1 MNLNPFSVELN
12 NLLKKKNDLVEK
24 LENTKSDLEFFETL
38 NYNTLLFDINALEE
52 KILNVKNELKK
63 IDQEKIGYNFQ
74 LISIMNNK
82 IISSSRVM
90 MLLKALKPYSKEDKE
105 IMKTLEIKI
114 GELEKSKKEAE
125 IKFDKYNLDCNNKK
139 TSLDFMKNF
148 DLEKNKALFKLLD
161 NEISNI
167 KQKIDETEQKKD
179 EIDIVLY
186 PFTNEINEILEQKN
200 IIEDEVAYLEKAA
213 YDLEK
218 AMDGYERKIIHED
231 VQERFD
237 DGNPSKIM
245 ERKKRKL
252 VSLNRTIE
260 KIKLRAENEIKKQ
273 LRIIHTLIIDGNN
286 LCHGKDDKFIGL
298 NVLNVIMPILCG
310 KYKVIIVFDASIL
323 RTYRYTQ
330 IQNSFSNEVEVHI
343 ANDKA
348 DETILNLVD
357 DETTFVL
364 SNDKFKDFFDKKAV
378 KNDQILS
385 FKMIDDKVLIDDL
398 DIVERY

>member
-1 MNLNPFSVELN
+1 MNLNPFNVELN
-12 NLLKKKNDLVEK
+12 NLLKKKNNLVEK
-24 LENTKSDLEFFETL
+24 LENTKSDLGFFETL

-82 IISSSRVM
+82 VISSSRVM

-105 IMKTLEIKI
+105 RMKTLEIKI

-218 AMDGYERKIIHED
+218 AMDGYE
-231 VQERFD
+231 
-237 DGNPSKIM
+237 
-245 ERKKRKL
+245 KKNH
-252 VSLNRTIE
+252 S
-260 KIKLRAENEIKKQ
+260 
-273 LRIIHTLIIDGNN
+273 
-286 LCHGKDDKFIGL
+286 
-298 NVLNVIMPILCG
+298 
-310 KYKVIIVFDASIL
+310 
-323 RTYRYTQ
+323 
-330 IQNSFSNEVEVHI
+330 
-343 ANDKA
+343 
-348 DETILNLVD
+348 
-357 DETTFVL
+357 
-364 SNDKFKDFFDKKAV
+364 
-378 KNDQILS
+378 
-385 FKMIDDKVLIDDL
+385 
-398 DIVERY
+398 

>member
-1 MNLNPFSVELN
+1 MNLNPFNVELN
-12 NLLKKKNDLVEK
+12 NLLKKKNNLVEK
-24 LENTKSDLEFFETL
+24 LENTKSDLGFFETL

-105 IMKTLEIKI
+105 IIKTLEIKI

-139 TSLDFMKNF
+139 SSLDFMKNF

-252 VSLNRTIE
+252 ESLNRTIE

>member
-1 MNLNPFSVELN
+1 M
-12 NLLKKKNDLVEK
+12 EK

-52 KILNVKNELKK
+52 KILNIKSELKK
-63 IDQEKIGYNFQ
+63 VDEEKLGYNFQ

-82 IISSSRVM
+82 VISPFRVM

-105 IMKTLEIKI
+105 IIKTLEIKI

-125 IKFDKYNLDCNNKK
+125 IKFDKCNLDCNNKK
-139 TSLDFMKNF
+139 TSLDFMKKF
-148 DLEKNKALFKLLD
+148 DLEKNKALFKILD
-161 NEISNI
+161 KEISNI
-167 KQKIDETEQKKD
+167 KQKIYETEQKKD

-186 PFTNEINEILEQKN
+186 PFINEINEILEHKN
-200 IIEDEVAYLEKAA
+200 IIEDDVAYLEKAA

-231 VQERFD
+231 VQERFN

-252 VSLNRTIE
+252 ESLNRTIE
-260 KIKLRAENEIKKQ
+260 KIKLRAENEKKQ
-273 LRIIHTLIIDGNN
+273 LRIIHTLIVDGNN
-286 LCHGKDDKFIGL
+286 LCYGKDNKFIGL
-298 NVLNVIMPILCG
+298 DVLNVITPILCG

-323 RTYRYTQ
+323 RTYRYTK

-348 DETILNLVD
+348 DETILNLVE

>member
-125 IKFDKYNLDCNNKK
+125 IKFDKYNLDYNNKK

>member
-82 IISSSRVM
+82 VISSSRVM

-105 IMKTLEIKI
+105 RMKTLEIKI

-139 TSLDFMKNF
+139 SSLDFMKNF

-252 VSLNRTIE
+252 ESLNRTIE